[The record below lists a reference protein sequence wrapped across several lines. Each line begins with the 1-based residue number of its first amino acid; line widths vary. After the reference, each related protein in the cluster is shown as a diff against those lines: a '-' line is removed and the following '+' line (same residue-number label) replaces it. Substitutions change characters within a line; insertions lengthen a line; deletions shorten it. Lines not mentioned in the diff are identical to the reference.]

1 MCGSVF
7 GELESQAVDA
17 LDLPGCFR
25 MRSHS
30 YLRAIQA
37 GCSQDDDCLP
47 LLAAPASVSGR
58 PGSCEY
64 VLCLP
69 LTRQLRPLLLSLG
82 RIRREEWSLAKGS
95 CVPRG
100 CGCVGMMDD

>member
-58 PGSCEY
+58 PGSCE
-64 VLCLP
+64 CA
-69 LTRQLRPLLLSLG
+69 LSAPPPGPRLESALG
-82 RIRREEWSLAKGS
+82 SGAGPSHS
-95 CVPRG
+95 CAV
-100 CGCVGMMDD
+100 

>member
-1 MCGSVF
+1 MHSAPSAPHNCPSCFLFPHPQLSDELSQQLEAVCGSVF

-58 PGSCEY
+58 PGSCE
-64 VLCLP
+64 
-69 LTRQLRPLLLSLG
+69 
-82 RIRREEWSLAKGS
+82 
-95 CVPRG
+95 
-100 CGCVGMMDD
+100 